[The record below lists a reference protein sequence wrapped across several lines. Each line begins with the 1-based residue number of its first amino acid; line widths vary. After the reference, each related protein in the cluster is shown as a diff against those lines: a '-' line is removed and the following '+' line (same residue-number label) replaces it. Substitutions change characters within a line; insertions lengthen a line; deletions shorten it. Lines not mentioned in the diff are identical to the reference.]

1 MNKLKL
7 KNQRGHAL
15 LADLKVFEF
24 MSSLSTIELNRFKK
38 FVESPY
44 FNVNN
49 SVIKLNEL
57 IIKQLKSNS
66 NHNYSKLEIW
76 ERIYFD
82 KKYNEKLITNLCAE
96 LLILGESFL
105 AIEQYLKSPL
115 SQANDLLMSI
125 HQKQIEGLFNSTQS
139 KARSFLAKYQNK
151 SSLFYLHKFNV
162 ERNIYTSS

>member
-82 KKYNEKLITNLCAE
+82 QKYN
-96 LLILGESFL
+96 
-105 AIEQYLKSPL
+105 
-115 SQANDLLMSI
+115 
-125 HQKQIEGLFNSTQS
+125 
-139 KARSFLAKYQNK
+139 
-151 SSLFYLHKFNV
+151 
-162 ERNIYTSS
+162 